1 MRATKALIHLESLR
15 SNIRGIKRLLKPGT
29 KLCIAM
35 KADAYG
41 HGAARCAQA
50 ALEAGADFLSVA
62 TVEEGIELRN
72 AGICA
77 PILLLSLCSP
87 DEIDSA
93 VEYRIS
99 PFVFDSEYISCFA
112 SACRKAG
119 ITDFCVHLAV
129 DTGMGRIGCVPEEAG
144 KMAKIIFETGVLSL
158 EGMATHF
165 ALSDSVSEAAES
177 YTRMQFERFQTAIDS
192 VKAEGLSPGICHCSN
207 SAAVLNNP
215 EYQLDMVRP
224 GIIAYG
230 YYTDEVSREYLAAKG
245 CRVELRP
252 VMTLESAVCS
262 IRKCQKGQSISYGC
276 TWTAEQDTYIGVIPA
291 GYADGIFRRFSS
303 SGMNIAVNGKS
314 CPVRGRICM
323 DQLMIDLGADCT
335 AQRWD
340 KAVIFGDGADGALQ
354 TADDIARM
362 TGTIP
367 YEITCGIS
375 RRVPRVFTG

>member
-1 MRATKALIHLESLR
+1 MNNLK
-15 SNIRGIKRLLKPGT
+15 SNIRGIRGFLQPGT
-29 KLCIAM
+29 KLCVAM

-72 AGICA
+72 AGIHS

-87 DEIDSA
+87 DETDSA
-93 VEYRIS
+93 VRYGIS
-99 PFVFDSEYISCFA
+99 PFVFDSEYIGRFA
-112 SACRKAG
+112 ESCRKIGTA
-119 ITDFCVHLAV
+119 DFCVHLAV
-129 DTGMGRIGCVPEEAG
+129 DTGMGRIGCRPEEAG
-144 KMAKIIFETGVLSL
+144 KIARLIAGTGVLSL
-158 EGMATHF
+158 GGTATHF
-165 ALSDSVSEAAES
+165 ALSDSISPEAES
-177 YTRMQFERFQTAIDS
+177 YTRMQFERFQTAIAAIR
-192 VKAEGLSPGICHCSN
+192 AEGLSPGICHCSN

-230 YYTDEVSREYLAAKG
+230 YYADEVSREYLEAKG
-245 CRVELRP
+245 CQIELKP
-252 VMTLESAVCS
+252 VMTLESTVCS
-262 IRKCQKGQSISYGC
+262 IRKCLKGQSISYGC
-276 TWTAEQDTYIGVIPA
+276 TWTAGQDTYIGVIPA
-291 GYADGIFRRFSS
+291 GYADGVFRRFAS
-303 SGMNIAVNGKS
+303 SGLSVAVNGKS

-323 DQLMIDLGADCT
+323 DQMMIDLGPDCT
-335 AQRWD
+335 AKRWD
-340 KAVIFGDGADGALQ
+340 TAVIFGDSRSGALQ

-375 RRVPRVFTG
+375 KRVPRVFITG